1 MYTYQL
7 ILFEVTCNV
16 KKGGKVFQMF
26 VAISE
31 YMSFIYKVSKYFER
45 GKYVSMSTYLTKR
58 QRILKY
64 QLFKKIGQV
73 FRKKNDKKFHF
84 LKIIDL

>member
-1 MYTYQL
+1 
-7 ILFEVTCNV
+7 
-16 KKGGKVFQMF
+16 MF

-45 GKYVSMSTYLTKR
+45 GKYVSMSIWQR

-73 FRKKNDKKFHF
+73 FRKKNDQKDTFSK
-84 LKIIDL
+84 LLTCNSDGD